1 MTAAQRD
8 AHAKNMDSIALPYAD
23 NVVVLAVQTHSCQI
37 YQMTMTQTQNYK
49 QRTRQELTWG
59 VPWGKQRTDQG
70 SMLGKKEKKLKK
82 QKQNKSFVFSFQVFS
97 FQVRG
102 QSKSSIAITHFYCV
116 SL

>member
-70 SMLGKKEKKLKK
+70 SMLGKKEK
-82 QKQNKSFVFSFQVFS
+82 N
-97 FQVRG
+97 
-102 QSKSSIAITHFYCV
+102 
-116 SL
+116 